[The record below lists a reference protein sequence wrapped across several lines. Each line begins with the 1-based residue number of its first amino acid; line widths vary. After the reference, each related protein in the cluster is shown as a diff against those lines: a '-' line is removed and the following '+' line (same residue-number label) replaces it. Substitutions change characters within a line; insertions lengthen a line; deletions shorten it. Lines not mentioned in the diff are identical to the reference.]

1 MIVIF
6 LANTSTANPVFSSSS
21 GKING
26 QDPSVFSDVH
36 EIPTLS
42 GLGEK
47 ITPQLTNK
55 VFPPGVE
62 LPGGGVFCNS
72 HTTTILS
79 TQTSFEDWLPNL
91 G

>member
-62 LPGGGVFCNS
+62 LPGGGGLLQFTHHHYPEHS
-72 HTTTILS
+72 DIL
-79 TQTSFEDWLPNL
+79 
-91 G
+91 

>member
-62 LPGGGVFCNS
+62 LPGRGGGLLQFTHHHYPEHS
-72 HTTTILS
+72 DIL
-79 TQTSFEDWLPNL
+79 
-91 G
+91 